1 VVVDAGKM
9 RQVFMNLIMNAYQ
22 SIGRDG
28 SITISTRD
36 DPARNGFRITVS
48 DTGCGISEEVR
59 HSIFDPFFTTKEPGQ
74 GTGLGLAVSY
84 GIVQEHHGDISFE
97 SEPGKGTTF
106 NIWLPRGNQSDDTSR
121 PDRR

>member
-1 VVVDAGKM
+1 
-9 RQVFMNLIMNAYQ
+9 
-22 SIGRDG
+22 
-28 SITISTRD
+28 
-36 DPARNGFRITVS
+36 
-48 DTGCGISEEVR
+48 VR